1 MTKKIIISLFLIKA
15 SIFTLNA
22 QDQIENSDFEN
33 WENIGSSDE
42 EPNDWSSVKSSDNS
56 FLSNT
61 APQVISRSNDSHS
74 GSYSLKLKNETIF
87 GIVANGIATTGRVH
101 AETNPNNA
109 YVYTDQNN
117 TEYNQNFTD
126 KPDSLTGWY
135 KYSPQG
141 NDKGDI
147 QVLLHSGYT
156 EMPTS
161 DQSNW
166 IGIAKNEFSG
176 TNSNW
181 MRFSTPF
188 NYMNNSTPS
197 FMLSVISSGDSTI
210 AIDGSELLIDDLTLV
225 YNTNSN
231 VNVSSALYSKC
242 ELWFNNDVIYFK
254 NLNINNEY
262 LLKIY
267 DLTGKNIVNRK
278 INSAD
283 SNYTFYDLRKGIYVA
298 ELYNIN
304 NNERKII
311 KIRR

>member
-1 MTKKIIISLFLIKA
+1 MNKQLITSLFLIQI
-15 SIFTLNA
+15 SILSINA
-22 QDQIENSDFEN
+22 QDQIENADFEN

-42 EPNDWSSVKSSDNS
+42 EPNDWSSIKSSDNA

-61 APQVISRSNDSHS
+61 APQVIFRSNDSHS

-109 YVYTDQNN
+109 YVYTDQNDSD
-117 TEYNQNFTD
+117 YNQNFTD

-156 EMPTS
+156 EMPTN

-166 IGIAKNEFSG
+166 IGIAKKEFSG
-176 TNSNW
+176 TNSSW

-188 NYMNNSTPS
+188 NYLNNTTPS
-197 FMLSVISSGDSTI
+197 YIISVVSSGDSTI
-210 AIDGSELLIDDLTLV
+210 AIDGSELLIDDLALV
-225 YNTNSN
+225 YNSNNN
-231 VNVSSALYSKC
+231 VNVFSNVISNIKIWYYD
-242 ELWFNNDVIYFK
+242 NVIYFE
-254 NLNINNEY
+254 NMNIKDTY

-267 DLTGKNIVNRK
+267 DLTGKNIISKNVN
-278 INSAD
+278 SGE
-283 SNYTFYDLRKGIYVA
+283 SNFNLYDLKKGIYIA
-298 ELYNIN
+298 ELNNIN
-304 NNERKII
+304 NKERKII

>member
-1 MTKKIIISLFLIKA
+1 MTKQFFISLFLIL
-15 SIFTLNA
+15 SIILSING
-22 QDQIENSDFEN
+22 QDQIENSGFEN

-42 EPNDWSSVKSSDNS
+42 EPNDWSSVKSSDNT

-61 APQVISRSNDSHS
+61 APQVIYRSNDSHS

-117 TEYNQNFTD
+117 TEYNQNFTE

-156 EMPTS
+156 QMPTS

-166 IGIAKNEFSG
+166 IGIAKKEFSG

-181 MRFSTPF
+181 IRFSVPF
-188 NYMNNSTPS
+188 NYLNNATPS
-197 FMLSVISSGDSTI
+197 FILSVISSGDSTV
-210 AIDGSELLIDDLTLV
+210 AIDGSELLIDDLSLV
-225 YNTNSN
+225 YNTNN
-231 VNVSSALYSKC
+231 NLNVSSTLFSKC
-242 ELWFNNDVIYFK
+242 ELWFNNNIIYFK
-254 NLNINNEY
+254 NLNNKNHY
-262 LLKIY
+262 TLKVY
-267 DLTGKNIVNRK
+267 DLTGKEIVNIK
-278 INSAD
+278 INSAN
-283 SNYTFYDLRKGIYVA
+283 SNYNFHNLRNGIYIA
-298 ELYNIN
+298 ELFNSDDKT
-304 NNERKII
+304 RKII
-311 KIRR
+311 KIRK

>member
-1 MTKKIIISLFLIKA
+1 
-15 SIFTLNA
+15 
-22 QDQIENSDFEN
+22 
-33 WENIGSSDE
+33 
-42 EPNDWSSVKSSDNS
+42 
-56 FLSNT
+56 
-61 APQVISRSNDSHS
+61 
-74 GSYSLKLKNETIF
+74 
-87 GIVANGIATTGRVH
+87 
-101 AETNPNNA
+101 
-109 YVYTDQNN
+109 
-117 TEYNQNFTD
+117 
-126 KPDSLTGWY
+126 
-135 KYSPQG
+135 
-141 NDKGDI
+141 
-147 QVLLHSGYT
+147 
-156 EMPTS
+156 MPTS

>member
-1 MTKKIIISLFLIKA
+1 MTKKFIISLFFIPL
-15 SIFTLNA
+15 SIFSIHA

-42 EPNDWSSVKSSDNS
+42 EPNDWSSVKSSDNT

-117 TEYNQNFTD
+117 TEYNQNFTN

-135 KYSPQG
+135 KYNPQG

-166 IGIAKNEFSG
+166 IGIAKKEFSG
-176 TNSNW
+176 TNASW
-181 MRFSTPF
+181 MRFSVPF
-188 NYMNNSTPS
+188 NYLNNSTPS
-197 FMLSVISSGDSTI
+197 YILSVISSGDSTI
-210 AIDGSELLIDDLTLV
+210 AIDGSELLIDDLGLV

-231 VNVSSALYSKC
+231 VNVSSNLFSKC
-242 ELWFNNDVIYFK
+242 ELWFNNNVIYFK
-254 NLNINNEY
+254 NLNNDNDY
-262 LLKIY
+262 FLKVY
-267 DLTGKNIVNRK
+267 DLTGKEIVNSK

-283 SNYTFYDLRKGIYVA
+283 SNYDFHDLRNGVYIA

-304 NNERKII
+304 NKKRKII
-311 KIRR
+311 KIRK